1 MSIKPPFRWIQREIN
16 NMRQHQRKAKEIA
29 TYTGETTETVREV
42 IGHQR
47 SYFGPGMG
55 HMFYGEVS
63 ILAGETA
70 RCPKCGVSQSVY
82 IPGHPCRLCDDVI
95 LRSRGKAPGYGPQ
108 PDHKSQEHI
117 RSEAA
122 ALRLLRRE
130 PSPIRESVLLK
141 QVKGHG
147 KIELEEQ

>member
-16 NMRQHQRKAKEIA
+16 IMRQNLRQVGVIA
-29 TYTGETTETVREV
+29 EHTGETAETVRAV
-42 IGHQR
+42 VGHQR

-63 ILAGETA
+63 LLVGETA

-95 LRSRGKAPGYGPQ
+95 LRSRGKAEGCEAPAKE
-108 PDHKSQEHI
+108 KSQEEI
-117 RSEAA
+117 LAEAA
-122 ALRLLRRE
+122 ALRALRRK

-141 QVKGHG
+141 RVDGRG
-147 KIELEEQ
+147 KVEL